1 MEIVRGKVEGEVK
14 LVDQETT
21 GMMEIEEETG
31 GMNEIQLEAETIEI
45 EIVTIIAVLI
55 LDPAEA
61 LLV

>member
-1 MEIVRGKVEGEVK
+1 LEIVRGKVEGEVK